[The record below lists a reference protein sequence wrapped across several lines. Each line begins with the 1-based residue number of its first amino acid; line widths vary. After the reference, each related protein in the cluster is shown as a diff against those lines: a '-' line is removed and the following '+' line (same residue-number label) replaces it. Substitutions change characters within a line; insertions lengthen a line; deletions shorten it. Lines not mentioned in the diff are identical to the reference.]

1 MIEATASFSPVLYAD
16 RERLI
21 TDTRISIAIR
31 TAAYRELAVPIFE
44 SGKLVYDLPS
54 TEQIR
59 DYCKEQLDTL
69 WQEVQRFENP
79 HTYYVDLSDKLWTL
93 KQELIEGHKDF

>member
-1 MIEATASFSPVLYAD
+1 MLHNETFVEGEPYEIFNPEFVWK
-16 RERLI
+16 RKKI
-21 TDTRISIAIR
+21 TDYYT
-31 TAAYRELAVPIFE
+31 RELAVPIFE